1 MSKFIDRLTQL
12 YRAAPQPMGFG
23 TRQPVSSRPRLQL
36 VASVAQEE
44 AESITGYLT
53 GADAG
58 VLRISGLSSGARALQ
73 KISKAAPDIIWGG
86 WLLAGSR

>member
-58 VLRISGLSSGARALQ
+58 VLRLPGVGKKQGI
-73 KISKAAPDIIWGG
+73 
-86 WLLAGSR
+86 